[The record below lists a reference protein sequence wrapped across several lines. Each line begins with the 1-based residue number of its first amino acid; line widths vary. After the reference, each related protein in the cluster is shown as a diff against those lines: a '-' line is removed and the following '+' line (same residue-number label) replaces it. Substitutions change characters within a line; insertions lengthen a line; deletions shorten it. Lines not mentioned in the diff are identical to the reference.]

1 MRKSTE
7 ELHLTLASAEQ
18 FLAPQLNL
26 LNSERPSDWDAMSSS
41 DRNGYYMK
49 QLQIYRDSV
58 YNQSIGPQ
66 DQSLI
71 QKLRDKIGLEESN
84 NQLPRLVELFDRIR
98 DAIEGGEDFTMFRL
112 DTFVDGVF
120 RGDTNVTL
128 TGRTLFTMLGIDEEE
143 YGNRRK
149 MIIKQRSDGNAEAT
163 KKVSFRLETD
173 IPGLTFVERCEFA
186 EGENNIYANTWSSR
200 LFYAA

>member
-1 MRKSTE
+1 
-7 ELHLTLASAEQ
+7 
-18 FLAPQLNL
+18 
-26 LNSERPSDWDAMSSS
+26 
-41 DRNGYYMK
+41 
-49 QLQIYRDSV
+49 
-58 YNQSIGPQ
+58 
-66 DQSLI
+66 
-71 QKLRDKIGLEESN
+71 
-84 NQLPRLVELFDRIR
+84 
-98 DAIEGGEDFTMFRL
+98 MFRL